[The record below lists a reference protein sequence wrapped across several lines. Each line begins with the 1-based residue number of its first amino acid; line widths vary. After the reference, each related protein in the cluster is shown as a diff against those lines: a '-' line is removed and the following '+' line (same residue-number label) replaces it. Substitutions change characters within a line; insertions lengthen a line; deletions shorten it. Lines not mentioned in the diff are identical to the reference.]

1 MHCCG
6 LIKPLKSITA
16 EHSCQEMLKS
26 FSFSPW
32 CTSHEL
38 EEDGEVDGGDRAVSG
53 CLQLSPSSDVLSST
67 PKSHL
72 NLHLQNYPSS
82 RTLPWPALA
91 PASCTGPAVPVGMG
105 IWDTGLDG
113 ITQWSR
119 SDFLGKKGG
128 LSAAEQTAS

>member
-1 MHCCG
+1 M
-6 LIKPLKSITA
+6 KSLKSIAA
-16 EHSCQEMLKS
+16 EHSCQEMLES

-53 CLQLSPSSDVLSST
+53 YLQLSPSSDVLSFA

-72 NLHLQNYPSS
+72 NLHLQNYPSPT
-82 RTLPWPALA
+82 TLPWPALA

-105 IWDTGLDG
+105 IRDIRLWYNSVESL
-113 ITQWSR
+113 
-119 SDFLGKKGG
+119 
-128 LSAAEQTAS
+128 